1 MQILNVENNQLKDIE
16 LIEKRFKHLF
26 DVNDKAKG
34 GSFYIQ
40 SKVSKFRDSKNCQF
54 CFFFSSCIFNL
65 QIKIKCKKSTAYSND
80 DDDDDDIYHL
90 VFFSLIIIPICLP
103 KKNKISH
110 DNYRLV

>member
-40 SKVSKFRDSKNCQF
+40 SKVSRFRDSKIVNF
-54 CFFFSSCIFNL
+54 VFFSLLVFSIGKF
-65 QIKIKCKKSTAYSND
+65 KTKCKKSTAYSND
-80 DDDDDDIYHL
+80 DDDDDIYHL
-90 VFFSLIIIPICLP
+90 VFFL
-103 KKNKISH
+103 
-110 DNYRLV
+110 